1 MPIDFPNSP
10 TTNQTYSS
18 GGKTWRYDGTSW
30 RLITTEV
37 PVDVNYQLTTT
48 KYDGGAPDTILFY
61 EMASIN
67 AGGV

>member
-1 MPIDFPNSP
+1 MAIDFPNSP

-18 GGKTWRYDGTSW
+18 GGKTWRFDGTSW

-37 PVDVNYQLTTT
+37 PVDVSYQLSVTE
-48 KYDGGAPDTILFY
+48 YDGGAPDTILFY
-61 EMASIN
+61 SMASID